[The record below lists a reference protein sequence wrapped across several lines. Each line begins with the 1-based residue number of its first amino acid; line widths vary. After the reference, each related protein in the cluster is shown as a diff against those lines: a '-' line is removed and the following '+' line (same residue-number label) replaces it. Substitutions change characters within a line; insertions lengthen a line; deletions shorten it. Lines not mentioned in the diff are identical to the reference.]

1 MDVCFKGFVTDRA
14 LLDGMSSMTFRHVR
28 SLMTAGLCLASFP
41 ALAQEAEKPFRL
53 QTTLDFPD
61 WLKISGSIRPRYET
75 LHHQFFAGRTG
86 DDEHLGVQSLLK
98 VEADTGL
105 VILGGE
111 LQDTRRLIGDE
122 GGGSA
127 AEVDTLE
134 PLQMYAAWRP
144 KDFLAR
150 GASLDLMVGRF
161 TMDVGSRRL
170 VSRSGFRNILAGF
183 DGARAVWTGPG
194 AIKITGFY
202 TAPVNRLPSDAPSA
216 LDNQVAVNKTAD
228 EVRFGGLAIEAPLP
242 HAIVGELYVFNL
254 DENDDDDA
262 PSRNRDF
269 STYGARLKRAAKA
282 GAFDFD
288 FEYARQTG
296 TARASTNPAD
306 VTDLDHEADMLHTEA
321 GYSFDAPWSPRL
333 SLHYDLAT
341 GDESPADL
349 ASERFDPLFGDRAFE
364 FGPTSIWGAIF
375 RANLDSPGV
384 RLELKPNKTNELM
397 GMVRQ
402 VKLDSATDSFGTSG
416 VRDTSGASGDDVG
429 THAEMRWRRQLIP
442 DSVRLTL
449 GAAALI
455 RDDFLKSAP
464 NATQLGDSYYG
475 YTELLFSF

>member
-1 MDVCFKGFVTDRA
+1 MA
-14 LLDGMSSMTFRHVR
+14 LSPIRRLVLAS
-28 SLMTAGLCLASFP
+28 LCLSAYP

-53 QTTLDFPD
+53 QTALDLPD
-61 WLKISGSIRPRYET
+61 WLKVSGSIRPRYET
-75 LHHQFFAGRTG
+75 LHDQFVAGRTG
-86 DDEHLGVQSLLK
+86 DDELLGMQSLLK
-98 VEADTGL
+98 IEADTGP

-111 LQDTRRLIGDE
+111 FQDTRRLIGDE
-122 GGGSA
+122 GGGAA
-127 AEVDTLE
+127 AEVDALE
-134 PLQMYAAWRP
+134 PIQMYAAWRP
-144 KDFLAR
+144 KDFLVK
-150 GASLDLMVGRF
+150 GASLDVTFGRF

-170 VSRSGFRNILAGF
+170 VSRSGFRNILASF
-183 DGARAVWTGPG
+183 DGARAVWSSSDNF
-194 AIKITGFY
+194 KVTGFY
-202 TAPVNRLPSDAPSA
+202 TAPVNRLPNDVPSA
-216 LDNQVAVNKTAD
+216 LDNQIALNKTAD
-228 EVRFGGLAIEAPLP
+228 EVRFSGLAFEAILP
-242 HAIVGELYVFNL
+242 HAILGELYVVDL

-262 PSRNRDF
+262 PTRNRDF
-269 STYGARLKRAAKA
+269 STYGARLKRAAKP

-288 FEYARQTG
+288 LEYARQTG
-296 TARASTNPAD
+296 TVRASASPAD
-306 VTDLDHEADMLHTEA
+306 ITDLDHEADMLHAEA
-321 GYSFDAPWSPRL
+321 GYSFNAPWSPRL

-349 ASERFDPLFGDRAFE
+349 SSERFDPLFGDRAFE

-416 VRDTSGASGDDVG
+416 VRDASGASGDDVG
-429 THAEMRWRRQLIP
+429 THAELRWRRQLIP

-449 GAAALI
+449 GGAALI

-464 NATQLGDSYYG
+464 NATLQGDSYYG